1 MSPLKPSSAKANVG
15 VLHARRLNWLAALFL
30 VATAAVAGCR
40 KHVTQA
46 QCDEMVG
53 HYAELVVRERFPD
66 ASADTIAKEKEREQG
81 EARADDGF
89 KNCTTELEPSDHACA
104 MAATTPDALET
115 CLK

>member
-1 MSPLKPSSAKANVG
+1 MSPLKPSWRAA
-15 VLHARRLNWLAALFL
+15 ACLAA
-30 VATAAVAGCR
+30 ATAALVGCR

>member
-15 VLHARRLNWLAALFL
+15 VHHARRLNRRAALCL
-30 VATAAVAGCR
+30 VAATAVVGCR

-46 QCDEMVG
+46 QCDEIVG
-53 HYAELVVRERFPD
+53 HYAELVVHEKFPD
-66 ASADTIAKEKEREQG
+66 ASAETTAKEKEREQG
-81 EARADDGF
+81 EARGDEGF

-104 MAATTPDALET
+104 MAATTPDALEN

>member
-1 MSPLKPSSAKANVG
+1 MSPLK
-15 VLHARRLNWLAALFL
+15 RRVVVCVVAAAALG
-30 VATAAVAGCR
+30 GCR

-46 QCDEMVG
+46 QCDEIVG
-53 HYAELVVRERFPD
+53 HYAELVVHEKFPD
-66 ASADTIAKEKEREQG
+66 ASVETIAKEKERERS

>member
-15 VLHARRLNWLAALFL
+15 VLHARRLNWRAALCL
-30 VATAAVAGCR
+30 MAAAAVVACR